1 MSQPEYIPQQRQV
14 DVIKDIFGSGLTNG
28 HIQWRPYVQ
37 PGREAVDVHWLYTAN
52 ETGPDGAEAYLA
64 NFLPGAHGDLHRHL
78 GFEILFVI
86 DGELINDNGDRYLPG
101 TLVVEHP
108 DSIHRVSSPRGCK
121 VLVVREKRTLPL
133 KPGEVADPGLA
144 LTPIPGAVIS

>member
-1 MSQPEYIPQQRQV
+1 MSEPEYIPQQRQI
-14 DVIKDIFGSGLTNG
+14 DVIEDIYGVGLTSG
-28 HIQWRPYVQ
+28 QVQWRPYVQ
-37 PGREAVDVHWLYTAN
+37 PGRDAVDVHWLYTGD

-86 DGELINDNGDRYLPG
+86 DGELVNDNGDRYLPG

-121 VLVVREKRTLPL
+121 LLVIREKRTLPL
-133 KPGEVADPGLA
+133 RPDEVADDGLA
-144 LTPIPGAVIS
+144 LDGAPLKAA